1 MLTGVPSTHP
11 VGLDLPS
18 SLLPSIVS
26 CTYFLAEIYCD
37 KVTVVAAVGRDTAA
51 LSGAHGNANK
61 WTDDV
66 GTYEVSILY
75 TSFRIQY
82 YSRTRGGEAPTACCI
97 NRARC
102 SK

>member
-18 SLLPSIVS
+18 SLPPSIVS
-26 CTYFLAEIYCD
+26 CTYLLAEIYCD
-37 KVTVVAAVGRDTAA
+37 KVIVVAAVGRDTAE

-61 WTDDV
+61 WTDV

-82 YSRTRGGEAPTACCI
+82 
-97 NRARC
+97 
-102 SK
+102 